1 MYKEAAFVPHAE
13 YWVSDIF
20 AGFRGGPRSPGTPCK
35 SMGAIVVLLNITWLP
50 HGEVANFGFV
60 NPTFPKEESTSLSP

>member
-1 MYKEAAFVPHAE
+1 
-13 YWVSDIF
+13 
-20 AGFRGGPRSPGTPCK
+20 
-35 SMGAIVVLLNITWLP
+35 MGAIVVLLNITWLP